1 MSKKLQIELSA
12 EAENQD
18 VETRWGALLRETRI
32 KRGMSIDDVCST
44 LHLELKLIDAI
55 ETEQQERLP
64 PTSFVRGYLRSY
76 ARLLEIDAEPVIQ
89 AYSRVCGEDAS
100 VITTVVQV
108 KEVSSKDAGPR
119 YASWLVA
126 VILIISLVVWWRAEV
141 LLPSAVKNDVV
152 EDMAESVSETVVI
165 DSPVPDAI
173 AVPEVQQP
181 KAKQVEE
188 KQAELEQSEEAV
200 LPVVADPEP
209 VAPEPER
216 NSKTLSTLVM
226 SFADDSWV
234 EVSDAQGKRLYMD
247 IAKAGQS
254 KTVAGEPPFKILF
267 GNAPAVTL
275 EYNGE
280 IYDHSKHN
288 KKGVARFSLGE

>member
-1 MSKKLQIELSA
+1 MSKKSQIELPA
-12 EAENQD
+12 EAKNQD

-44 LHLELKLIDAI
+44 LHLDLKLIDAI
-55 ETEQQERLP
+55 ETEQQDRLP
-64 PTSFVRGYLRSY
+64 TTSFVRGYLRSY
-76 ARLLEIDAEPVIQ
+76 ARLLEIDAEPIVQ
-89 AYSRVCGEDAS
+89 AYGRVCGEEVS

-108 KEVSSKDAGPR
+108 KEISSKDTGPR

-126 VILIISLVVWWRAEV
+126 VVLVISLVVWWRAEV
-141 LLPSAVKNDVV
+141 LLPSAVKNNVV
-152 EDMAESVSETVVI
+152 EDVTETVSETAVI
-165 DSPVPDAI
+165 DSPVPEVKTAE
-173 AVPEVQQP
+173 VKQPEEIV
-181 KAKQVEE
+181 V
-188 KQAELEQSEEAV
+188 
-200 LPVVADPEP
+200 PVVA
-209 VAPEPER
+209 APEPMTSEPEP
-216 NSKTLSTLVM
+216 KPLSTLVM

-254 KTVAGEPPFKILF
+254 KTVAGEPPFKMLF

-275 EYNGE
+275 KYNGE